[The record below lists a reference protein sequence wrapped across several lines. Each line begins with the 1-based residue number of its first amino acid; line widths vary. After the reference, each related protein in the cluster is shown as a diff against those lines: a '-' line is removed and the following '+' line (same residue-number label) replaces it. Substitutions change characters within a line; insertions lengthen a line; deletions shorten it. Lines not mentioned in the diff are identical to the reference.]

1 MTQTV
6 NDATRNYSAA
16 SQAAQSAAAAVLAI
30 SSTGDAVPSDVLN
43 ESILADTTAEF
54 AWHTLDFICE
64 QNGVESPQ
72 RSWFSA
78 FSR

>member
-1 MTQTV
+1 MTETV
-6 NDATRNYSAA
+6 DDARRSYRSA
-16 SQAAQSAAAAVLAI
+16 SEAAWSAAAAVLAI
-30 SSTGDAVPSDVLN
+30 SALGDTVPSDVLN

-54 AWHTLDFICE
+54 AWHSLNFVCE
-64 QNGVESPQ
+64 QNGLEAPQ